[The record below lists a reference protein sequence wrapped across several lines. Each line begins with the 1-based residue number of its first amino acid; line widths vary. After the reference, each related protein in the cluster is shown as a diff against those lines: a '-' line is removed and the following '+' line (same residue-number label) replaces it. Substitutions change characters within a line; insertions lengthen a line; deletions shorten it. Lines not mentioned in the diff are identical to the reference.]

1 MDRLKFKSLGVIKW
15 NGYTYKYYSQRVLPG
30 GGLKIPG
37 RHVDNY
43 FVCDEED
50 YICVAAHPD
59 QFDKGDIV
67 DTPFGEGKVYDAC
80 PEKNVID
87 IYTDF

>member
-1 MDRLKFKSLGVIKW
+1 MDRKQFKRLGVINW
-15 NGYTYKYYSQRVLPG
+15 NGYTFKYYSQRVLPG
-30 GGLKIPG
+30 NGLNIPG

-43 FVCDEED
+43 FVCDGD
-50 YICVAAHPD
+50 GYICVAAHGN

-67 DTPFGEGKVYDAC
+67 NTPFGQGKVYDEC
-80 PEKNVID
+80 DSYNVID